1 MDQLYI
7 KEVISRSEL
16 NDFISFPDKL
26 YKGNKYRVPQ
36 LHSYERSTLSTK
48 KNPAFDYCEAKYW
61 LAYHDGKIVG
71 RVAGIIN
78 NKANKTWK
86 EKVVRFGWIDFI
98 DEVDVSGMLLNTVEE
113 WGKSKGMEAVQGP
126 LGFTDMDLEGML
138 VKGFDE
144 IGTQA
149 VIYNFPY
156 YPIHLENHGYKK
168 DVDWVQYKINI
179 PDKVPDKIK
188 RVAEIVQR
196 KYKVKSLQVKK
207 PKELL
212 PYAEKMFHLMNE
224 TFKDLYGYVPLSEK
238 QIKYYTKMYF
248 SMINPR
254 YVSFVVNE
262 NDELIGFGLSLM
274 SLSKAL
280 IKAKGKLFPFGFIHI
295 LKALKFNDTVDIL
308 LQAVRP
314 EYINKGIPAI
324 FFNEMTQVY
333 IDEGIK
339 YAISSHALEDNKS
352 AFLMFDDFDNQ
363 QHLRRRSY
371 AKTL

>member
-1 MDQLYI
+1 
-7 KEVISRSEL
+7 
-16 NDFISFPDKL
+16 
-26 YKGNKYRVPQ
+26 
-36 LHSYERSTLSTK
+36 
-48 KNPAFDYCEAKYW
+48 
-61 LAYHDGKIVG
+61 
-71 RVAGIIN
+71 
-78 NKANKTWK
+78 
-86 EKVVRFGWIDFI
+86 
-98 DEVDVSGMLLNTVEE
+98 
-113 WGKSKGMEAVQGP
+113 
-126 LGFTDMDLEGML
+126 
-138 VKGFDE
+138 
-144 IGTQA
+144 
-149 VIYNFPY
+149 
-156 YPIHLENHGYKK
+156 
-168 DVDWVQYKINI
+168 
-179 PDKVPDKIK
+179 
-188 RVAEIVQR
+188 
-196 KYKVKSLQVKK
+196 
-207 PKELL
+207 
-212 PYAEKMFHLMNE
+212 
-224 TFKDLYGYVPLSEK
+224 
-238 QIKYYTKMYF
+238 MYF

>member
-156 YPIHLENHGYKK
+156 YPNHLENHGYKK

-262 NDELIGFGLSLM
+262 NDELIEFGLSLM

>member
-1 MDQLYI
+1 MILFLFRTNYI
-7 KEVISRSEL
+7 KET
-16 NDFISFPDKL
+16 
-26 YKGNKYRVPQ
+26 
-36 LHSYERSTLSTK
+36 STEYPNYTLTNAPRLAPK

-156 YPIHLENHGYKK
+156 YPNHLENHGYKK

-254 YVSFVVNE
+254 YVCFVVNE